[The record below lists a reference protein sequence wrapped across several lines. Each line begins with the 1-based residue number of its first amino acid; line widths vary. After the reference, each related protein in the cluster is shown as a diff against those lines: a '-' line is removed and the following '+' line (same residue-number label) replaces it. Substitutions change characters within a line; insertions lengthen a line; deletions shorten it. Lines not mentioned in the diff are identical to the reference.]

1 MPLASAVRA
10 IGNQTA
16 TPTGYLRDPAT
27 SLLVVVVV
35 TNEDDC
41 SIDPS
46 RRKDAYPTSSKY
58 PLNASGLRENCNMIS
73 SPECFNMEYRCF
85 ALDNECAGIVDTDGA
100 KMNCKIKSPN
110 PSPYLTPVESLV
122 QQMAQYKDPLGATQ
136 YRKMG
141 FLLIAPKSDNFE
153 VEYINDSSMMS
164 AKKTPWLNLK
174 TRKISS
180 AEYLVTPQLRYT
192 KLERLKNDA
201 MNPFTDMK
209 LSKAVQFVILQ
220 HIEDLINLDGSLK
233 DVALNSVLDR
243 LQTNISL
250 SVCRT
255 KKGKD
260 SGFGEPNIDC
270 P

>member
-1 MPLASAVRA
+1 MHLRYVGKTNNVARREKQHIAA
-10 IGNQTA
+10 AKNGN
-16 TPTGYLRDPAT
+16 
-27 SLLVVVVV
+27 
-35 TNEDDC
+35 
-41 SIDPS
+41 
-46 RRKDAYPTSSKY
+46 
-58 PLNASGLRENCNMIS
+58 
-73 SPECFNMEYRCF
+73 
-85 ALDNECAGIVDTDGA
+85 
-100 KMNCKIKSPN
+100 
-110 PSPYLTPVESLV
+110 
-122 QQMAQYKDPLGATQ
+122 
-136 YRKMG
+136 
-141 FLLIAPKSDNFE
+141 
-153 VEYINDSSMMS
+153 
-164 AKKTPWLNLK
+164 KTPLYEWVRSIGCDPQLNLK

-233 DVALNSVLDR
+233 DVALDSVLDR